1 LNIKN
6 IGGKNMLRYNLKTK
20 NPDIAILALLF
31 LLVITFFFNNSFSS
45 FATESSSNY
54 YIIGQN
60 DVLEIMLWGYPEL
73 TRTAV
78 VQPDGMISL
87 PLSGQI
93 DAAGKTLVELKAGIV
108 KELKKTLTALEDNQV
123 SVSVVSFGTFNISV
137 LGEVNNPG
145 IYPLTGRVDVLKAIS
160 AASGLTDKAGL
171 VNATIIRKNQETL
184 PVDLEKLFLLN
195 DLSQNYT
202 LDSGDSLYIPKAFTI
217 TNISIAGEVNSP
229 GLYSLEGKVDILKA
243 ISACKGV
250 TEKANLKDALITKLN
265 NEIIPVDLEK
275 LFLQN
280 DLTQNYS
287 LESGDSL
294 FVPLS
299 LENNIYVLGEV
310 RNPGLYPIKEECTV
324 VKAVTLAGGYTANAR
339 LKSCV
344 VIRRFPQDE
353 EGIKMQTITLKDVKV
368 IREKYEQVIEI
379 NLVKILKDGE
389 LDQNIVLQPR
399 DIVFVP
405 IRPLSEFD
413 IDTILDIVSTGL
425 GVYNIL
431 K

>member
-1 LNIKN
+1 MINRNKKYLNFVFC
-6 IGGKNMLRYNLKTK
+6 T
-20 NPDIAILALLF
+20 LLF
-31 LLVITFFFNNSFSS
+31 FLLIITFTFSS
-45 FATESSSNY
+45 FATEGSPSNY
-54 YIIGQN
+54 YVLSSN
-60 DVLEIMLWGYPEL
+60 DVLEIRLWGYPEL
-73 TRTAV
+73 TRTTLI
-78 VQPDGMISL
+78 QPDGMISL
-87 PLSGQI
+87 PLGGQI
-93 DAAGKTLVELKAGIV
+93 DAAGKTLEELRAGIV
-108 KELKKTLTALEDNQV
+108 KELRKTFTALEDNQV
-123 SVSVVSFGTFNISV
+123 SVTVISFGTFNISV
-137 LGEVNNPG
+137 LGEVHSPG
-145 IYPLTGRVDVLKAIS
+145 LYPLSGKVDVLKAIS
-160 AASGLTDKAGL
+160 VAAGLTDEAGL
-171 VNATIIRKNQETL
+171 KNAMIIRENQEIT
-184 PVDLEKLFLLN
+184 PVDLEKLFNQN
-195 DLSQNYT
+195 DLSQNYE
-202 LDSGDSLYIPKAFTI
+202 LNSGDSLYIPKAFTI

-250 TEKANLKDALITKLN
+250 TEKANLKDAIITKMDN
-265 NEIIPVDLEK
+265 SSIPVDLEK

-310 RNPGLYPIKEECTV
+310 RSPGLYPIKDECTV
-324 VKAVTLAGGYTANAR
+324 VKAITLAGGYTANAR

-353 EGIKMQTITLKDVKV
+353 EGLKMQTITLKDVKV

-399 DIVFVP
+399 DIVFLP

-413 IDTILDIVSTGL
+413 IATILDVVTTGL
-425 GVYNIL
+425 TVYNVLL

>member
-1 LNIKN
+1 MKNINIKKSN
-6 IGGKNMLRYNLKTK
+6 YV
-20 NPDIAILALLF
+20 ILLSLF
-31 LLVITFFFNNSFSS
+31 IFLIITFSS
-45 FATESSSNY
+45 FATESTSTNY
-54 YIIGQN
+54 YTLGTN
-60 DVLEIMLWGYPEL
+60 DVLEIRLWGYPDL
-73 TRTAV
+73 TTSTV

-87 PLSGQI
+87 PLNGQI
-93 DAAGKTLVELKAGIV
+93 KADGKTLVELRIEIAD
-108 KELKKTLTALEDNQV
+108 ELKKILTSLGTDQV
-123 SVSVVSFGTFNISV
+123 SLTLVNFGTINISV

-145 IYPLTGRVDVLKAIS
+145 IYPLTGRVDIIKAIS
-160 AASGLTDKAGL
+160 AASGLTDKAGM
-171 VNATIIRKNQETL
+171 VNATIIRGNQTTL
-184 PVDLEKLFLLN
+184 SVDLEKLLLQN

-202 LDSGDSLYIPKAFTI
+202 LESGDSLYIPKAFTI

-229 GLYSLEGKVDILKA
+229 GLYSLEGKVDVLKA

-250 TEKANLKDALITKLN
+250 TEKANLKDVLITKLN
-265 NEIIPVDLEK
+265 NEIIPIDLEK

-299 LENNIYVLGEV
+299 SENNIYVLGEV
-310 RNPGLYPIKEECTV
+310 KSPGLYPIKDECTV
-324 VKAVTLAGGYTANAR
+324 VKAITQAGGYTANAL

-344 VIRRFPQDE
+344 VIRRFPRDE
-353 EGIKMQTITLKDVKV
+353 EGLKINVITLKDVKI

-379 NLVKILKDGE
+379 NLIKILKDGE

-399 DIVFVP
+399 DIVYLP
-405 IRPLSEFD
+405 LKPLSEFD
-413 IDTILDIVSTGL
+413 VDTILDVVTTGL
-425 GVYNIL
+425 GVYNML

>member
-1 LNIKN
+1 
-6 IGGKNMLRYNLKTK
+6 MLKYGVKTK
-20 NPDIAILALLF
+20 SLDIAILVLLF
-31 LLVITFFFNNSFSS
+31 LLMITFFFNNSFSS
-45 FATESSSNY
+45 FANESSPNY
-54 YIIGQN
+54 YTLGTN
-60 DVLEIMLWGYPEL
+60 DVLEIRLWGYPEL
-73 TRTAV
+73 TTSTV

-87 PLSGQI
+87 PLNGQI
-93 DAAGKTLVELKAGIV
+93 IAAGKTLTELRIEIAN
-108 KELKKTLTALEDNQV
+108 ELKKILTSLGTDQV
-123 SVSVVSFGTFNISV
+123 SLTLINFGTINISV
-137 LGEVNNPG
+137 LGEVKNPG

-171 VNATIIRKNQETL
+171 VNATIIRENQETL
-184 PVDLEKLFLLN
+184 PVDLEKLFLQN
-195 DLSQNYT
+195 DLTQNYT
-202 LDSGDSLYIPKAFTI
+202 LESGDSLYIPKAFAI

-243 ISACKGV
+243 ISACRGV
-250 TEKANLKDALITKLN
+250 TEKANLKDAIITKMDN
-265 NEIIPVDLEK
+265 NTIPVDLEK

-280 DLTQNYS
+280 DLSQNYT

-299 LENNIYVLGEV
+299 LENNIYVLGQV
-310 RNPGLYPIKEECTV
+310 NSPGLYPIKDECTV
-324 VKAVTLAGGYTANAR
+324 VKAITLAGGYTANAR

-344 VIRRFPQDE
+344 VIRRFPRDE
-353 EGIKMQTITLKDVKV
+353 EGLKMQTITLNDVKI

-379 NLVKILKDGE
+379 NLIKILKDGE

-399 DIVFVP
+399 DIVYMP

-413 IDTILDIVSTGL
+413 ISTILDVVTTGL
-425 GVYNIL
+425 GVYNVL

>member
-1 LNIKN
+1 
-6 IGGKNMLRYNLKTK
+6 MLRYNLNTK
-20 NPDIAILALLF
+20 RLNFAILALLF
-31 LLVITFFFNNSFSS
+31 LLVITFFFINSFLS
-45 FATESSSNY
+45 FVNDTKPVNY

-87 PLSGQI
+87 PLGGQI
-93 DAAGKTLVELKAGIV
+93 DAAGKTLVELRAGIV
-108 KELKKTLTALEDNQV
+108 KELKKTLTALEDTQV
-123 SVSVVSFGTFNISV
+123 SVSVVSFGTFSISV

-184 PVDLEKLFLLN
+184 PVDLEKLFLQN

-202 LDSGDSLYIPKAFTI
+202 LESGDSLYIPKAFTI

-250 TEKANLKDALITKLN
+250 TEKANLKNAIITKMDN
-265 NEIIPVDLEK
+265 NIIPVDLEK

-280 DLTQNYS
+280 DLTQNYT

-324 VKAVTLAGGYTANAR
+324 VKAITLAGGYTANAR

-344 VIRRFPQDE
+344 VIRRFPTDE

-399 DIVFVP
+399 DIVFIP

-413 IDTILDIVSTGL
+413 ISTILDVVTTGL
-425 GVYNIL
+425 GVYNVL

>member
-1 LNIKN
+1 MINRNKEYFN
-6 IGGKNMLRYNLKTK
+6 FMFFT
-20 NPDIAILALLF
+20 LLF
-31 LLVITFFFNNSFSS
+31 FTLLFAFTFSS
-45 FATESSSNY
+45 FATESTSTNY
-54 YIIGQN
+54 YTLGTN
-60 DVLEIMLWGYPEL
+60 DVMEIRLWGYPEL
-73 TRTAV
+73 TTSTV

-87 PLSGQI
+87 PLNGQI
-93 DAAGKTLVELKAGIV
+93 IAAGKTLTELRIEIAD
-108 KELKKTLTALEDNQV
+108 ELKKILTSLGTDQV
-123 SVSVVSFGTFNISV
+123 SLTLINFGTINISV
-137 LGEVNNPG
+137 LGEVKNPG

-171 VNATIIRKNQETL
+171 VNATIIRKNQVTL

-202 LDSGDSLYIPKAFTI
+202 LESGDSLYIPKAFAI

-243 ISACKGV
+243 ISACRGV
-250 TEKANLKDALITKLN
+250 TEKANLKDAIITKMDN
-265 NEIIPVDLEK
+265 NIIPVDLEK

-280 DLTQNYS
+280 DISQNHT
-287 LESGDSL
+287 LETGDSL

-299 LENNIYVLGEV
+299 LENNIYVLGQV
-310 RNPGLYPIKEECTV
+310 NSPGLYPIKDECTV
-324 VKAVTLAGGYTANAR
+324 VKAITLAGGYTANAR

-344 VIRRFPQDE
+344 VIRRFPRDE
-353 EGIKMQTITLKDVKV
+353 EGLKMQTITLNDVKI

-379 NLVKILKDGE
+379 NLIKILKDGE

-399 DIVFVP
+399 DIVYIP

-413 IDTILDIVSTGL
+413 ISTILDVVTTGL
-425 GVYNIL
+425 GVYNVL

>member
-1 LNIKN
+1 MKIIN
-6 IGGKNMLRYNLKTK
+6 TK
-20 NPDIAILALLF
+20 NLNYAILLSLF
-31 LLVITFFFNNSFSS
+31 ILFTFTFLS
-45 FATESSSNY
+45 FASETTSANY
-54 YIIGQN
+54 YTLGTN
-60 DVLEIMLWGYPEL
+60 DILEVRLWGYPEL
-73 TRTAV
+73 TRVVV

-87 PLSGQI
+87 PLDGQI
-93 DAAGKTLVELKAGIV
+93 FAGGKTLEEVRIGIADELQKILTS
-108 KELKKTLTALEDNQV
+108 LKSDQV
-123 SVSVVSFGTFNISV
+123 SLTIINFGTINISV
-137 LGEVNNPG
+137 LGEVNAPG

-160 AASGLTDKAGL
+160 AASGLTDEAGL
-171 VNATIIRKNQETL
+171 VNATIIKKNQTTL
-184 PVDLEKLFLLN
+184 SVDLEKIFFQN
-195 DLSQNYT
+195 DLTQNYT
-202 LDSGDSLYIPKAFTI
+202 LESGDSLYIPKAFTL

-265 NEIIPVDLEK
+265 NEVIPVDLEK

-280 DLTQNYS
+280 DLTQNYP

-294 FVPLS
+294 FVSLS
-299 LENNIYVLGEV
+299 IENNIYVLGEV
-310 RNPGLYPIKEECTV
+310 KNPGLYPIKDESTV
-324 VKAVTLAGGYTANAR
+324 VKAITLAGGYTANAR

-344 VIRRFPQDE
+344 VIRRFPTDE

-399 DIVFVP
+399 DIVFLP

-413 IDTILDIVSTGL
+413 ISTILDVITTGL
-425 GVYNIL
+425 GVYNVL

>member
-1 LNIKN
+1 
-6 IGGKNMLRYNLKTK
+6 MLKYSMKTK
-20 NPDIAILALLF
+20 SLNFAILVLLF
-31 LLVITFFFNNSFSS
+31 LLMITFFFNNSFSS
-45 FATESSSNY
+45 FANESSPNY
-54 YIIGQN
+54 FTLSPY
-60 DVLEIMLWGYPEL
+60 DVLEIRLWGYPDL
-73 TRTAV
+73 TTSTV

-93 DAAGKTLVELKAGIV
+93 YAAGKTLEELRIDIV
-108 KELKKTLTALEDNQV
+108 DELKKILTSLGTDQV
-123 SVSVVSFGTFNISV
+123 GLTIINFGTINISV

-160 AASGLTDKAGL
+160 AASGLTEKAGM
-171 VNATIIRKNQETL
+171 VNATIIRKSQTTL

-195 DLSQNYT
+195 DLTQNYT
-202 LDSGDSLYIPKAFTI
+202 LESGDSLYIPKAFTI

-265 NEIIPVDLEK
+265 NEVIPVDLEK

-310 RNPGLYPIKEECTV
+310 KSPGLYPIKEECTV
-324 VKAVTLAGGYTANAR
+324 VKAITLAGGYTANAR

-344 VIRRFPQDE
+344 VIRRFPTDE

-399 DIVFVP
+399 DIVFIP
-405 IRPLSEFD
+405 IKPLSEFD
-413 IDTILDIVSTGL
+413 IATILDVVTTGL
-425 GVYNIL
+425 GVYNVL

>member
-1 LNIKN
+1 MFK
-6 IGGKNMLRYNLKTK
+6 YNVKTK
-20 NPDIAILALLF
+20 SIDIAILVLLF
-31 LLVITFFFNNSFSS
+31 LLMLTFFFNNSFSS
-45 FATESSSNY
+45 FANESSPNY
-54 YIIGQN
+54 FTLSPY
-60 DVLEIMLWGYPEL
+60 DVLEIRLWGYPDL
-73 TRTAV
+73 TTSTV

-87 PLSGQI
+87 PLDGQMY
-93 DAAGKTLVELKAGIV
+93 AAGKTIEELRIDIAE
-108 KELKKTLTALEDNQV
+108 ELKKILTSLGTDQV
-123 SVSVVSFGTFNISV
+123 SLTITNFGAINISV
-137 LGEVNNPG
+137 LGEVKAPG

-171 VNATIIRKNQETL
+171 VNVMIIKKDQTTIS
-184 PVDLEKLFLLN
+184 VDLEKLFLLN
-195 DLSQNYT
+195 DLTQNYI
-202 LDSGDSLYIPKAFTI
+202 LESGDSLYIPMAFSI

-265 NEIIPVDLEK
+265 NEVIPVDLEK

-310 RNPGLYPIKEECTV
+310 KSPGLYPIKEECTV
-324 VKAVTLAGGYTANAR
+324 VKAITLAGGYTANAR

-344 VIRRFPQDE
+344 VIRRFPTDE

-399 DIVFVP
+399 DIVFIP
-405 IRPLSEFD
+405 IKPLSEFD
-413 IDTILDIVSTGL
+413 IATILDVVTTGL
-425 GVYNIL
+425 GVYNVL